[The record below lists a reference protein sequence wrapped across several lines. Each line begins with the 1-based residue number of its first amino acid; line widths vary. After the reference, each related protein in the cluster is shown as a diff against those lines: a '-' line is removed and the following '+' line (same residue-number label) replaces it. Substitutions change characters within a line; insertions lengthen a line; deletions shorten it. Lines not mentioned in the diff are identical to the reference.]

1 MNQWWVKEFCK
12 GNKSLEDEER
22 RGWPQEV
29 DKDQLRD
36 IIKDDPLTTA
46 EVDEELNVD
55 HSTVFWH
62 LKQIGKVK
70 KFDKWVPHELTKIK
84 KKKNCH
90 SEILSSLILGNS
102 SEPFLDQIVI
112 HNEKCILYNNLER
125 SAQWVGWK
133 EAPKHFPKPNLH

>member
-12 GNKSLEDEER
+12 GNESLEDEEH

-55 HSTVFWH
+55 HSMVFWH

-84 KKKNCH
+84 KKKTV
-90 SEILSSLILGNS
+90 ILKYCLLLFQAIAVNHFLIRL
-102 SEPFLDQIVI
+102 
-112 HNEKCILYNNLER
+112 
-125 SAQWVGWK
+125 
-133 EAPKHFPKPNLH
+133 